1 MNQAFLT
8 PASVSIADGLSR
20 VLVIEDDP
28 VIRRL
33 LRQRLH
39 RSGLMVTDTKCGE
52 DAIELCQGAPCGF
65 RLVVTDGVM
74 PGIDGFEVARYFER
88 EFPSTRVI
96 LVSGF
101 LHHFISRPDIPGN
114 IDAFYEKPFRPE
126 EIVAKVHELL
136 ESLA

>member
-8 PASVSIADGLSR
+8 PEPTSIDDGPPR

-39 RSGLMVTDTKCGE
+39 RSGLTVVDARCGE
-52 DAIELCQGAPCGF
+52 DAIELCQGAPSGF

-88 EFPSTRVI
+88 ESPATRVI

-101 LHHFISRPDIPGN
+101 LHHFVSRPDIPEN
-114 IDAFYEKPFRPE
+114 IDAFFEKPFRPE

>member
-1 MNQAFLT
+1 MNQAYLT
-8 PASVSIADGLSR
+8 PTRVATDDGPPR

-33 LRQRLH
+33 LRLRLH
-39 RSGLMVTDTKCGE
+39 RSGLAVVAANCGE
-52 DAIELCQGAPCGF
+52 DAIELCQSVPSGF
-65 RLVVTDGVM
+65 HLVVTDGVM

-88 EFPSTRVI
+88 ESPSTRVI
-96 LVSGF
+96 LISGF

-114 IDAFYEKPFRPE
+114 IQAFYEKPFHPE

-136 ESLA
+136 GLVA